1 MPILAKNACV
11 DCCAS
16 FTVRTQQARHTVRCV
31 KCRIP
36 RRQEQQRIAAYKHY
50 MKNRSILAKLR
61 KIRDRENY
69 IKDWEKLTDKWV
81 KVQLVR
87 RHKISRGDITP
98 DMIDTKRS
106 AMLAGRMVRKLWK
119 EDRHGARFGFDA
131 KSI

>member
-1 MPILAKNACV
+1 
-11 DCCAS
+11 
-16 FTVRTQQARHTVRCV
+16 
-31 KCRIP
+31 
-36 RRQEQQRIAAYKHY
+36 

-81 KVQLVR
+81 KAQLVR
-87 RHKISRGDITP
+87 RHKIPRGDITP